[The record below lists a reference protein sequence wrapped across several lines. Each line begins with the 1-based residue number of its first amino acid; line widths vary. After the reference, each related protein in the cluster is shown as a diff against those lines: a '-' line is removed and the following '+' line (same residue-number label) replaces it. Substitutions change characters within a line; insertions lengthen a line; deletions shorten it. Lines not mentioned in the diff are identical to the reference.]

1 MAKLTSNGKTVT
13 NFYAFYRVNAHH
25 RVGNIGIQTIKNQLL
40 YDRAGSILYL
50 TIFLGL
56 VIIQTASVLV
66 LDVEAANPEANIQ
79 TPSDAIWWSYVT
91 ITTVGY
97 GDIVPVTDQAR
108 LIDAFFVTPVRI
120 FVWLTFLGTA
130 YQLIIQRLI
139 EEWRMLRLQRE
150 LKDHVILCGYG
161 HSGSIA
167 ASELLLRGWE
177 PEQIA
182 VIDPDREEVARAA
195 DRGFIG
201 LHGDASSE
209 EILRVAGVQRAHSVI
224 VSVGRDDTTVLIVLT
239 VRALASRVRII
250 ASVAEPENVKIV
262 RSGGAD
268 EIVAPSRFGGRVG
281 IKLPIGRG
289 QVRSAHADA
298 RAPRAGVGDHLL
310 LGIALH
316 RDLVPR
322 QLDALQAR
330 RNDPR
335 RQHETDGERDTER
348 KESCRRLATLPGDR
362 RHRTPSARRARRG
375 DRGGPAPGGPAAGF
389 GGRLSAVGACP

>member
-1 MAKLTSNGKTVT
+1 MRRIRADRGEHALPLLIRRAARPPEVT
-13 NFYAFYRVNAHH
+13 LLLRAAFV
-25 RVGNIGIQTIKNQLL
+25 LL
-40 YDRAGSILYL
+40 M
-50 TIFLGL
+50 
-56 VIIQTASVLV
+56 VASVFLV
-66 LDVEAANPEANIQ
+66 FLFDRDGLRDQIDGHVSV
-79 TPSDAIWWSYVT
+79 SDIFYFTMVT

-97 GDIVPVTDQAR
+97 GDIVPVSDQAR

-130 YQLIIQRLI
+130 YQLVLQRFI

-167 ASELLLRGWE
+167 AAELLLRGWE
-177 PEQIA
+177 TGQIA

-209 EILRVAGVQRAHSVI
+209 EILRVAGAQRAHSVI

-239 VRALASRVRII
+239 VRALSDKVRII

-268 EIVAPSRFGGRVG
+268 EIVSPSRVGGYLMADAVNTQG
-281 IKLPIGRG
+281 TIDFVSELLSYRG
-289 QVRSAHADA
+289 QCQLVEREA
-298 RAPRAGVGDHLL
+298 RAEEVGRL
-310 LGIALH
+310 
-316 RDLVPR
+316 
-322 QLDALQAR
+322 AR
-330 RNDPR
+330 EAEDTVIVEIR
-335 RQHETDGERDTER
+335 RGQ
-348 KESCRRLATLPGDR
+348 RRLGCWSDPALRIEAGDR
-362 RHRTPSARRARRG
+362 VIAVDAND
-375 DRGGPAPGGPAAGF
+375 DR
-389 GGRLSAVGACP
+389 

>member
-1 MAKLTSNGKTVT
+1 MRRIRAERGDGALSILVQRAPRPPEVT
-13 NFYAFYRVNAHH
+13 
-25 RVGNIGIQTIKNQLL
+25 LL
-40 YDRAGSILYL
+40 YRAG
-50 TIFLGL
+50 FVL
-56 VIIQTASVLV
+56 VMVASVFLV
-66 LDVEAANPEANIQ
+66 FLFDRDGLRDQIDGNVSVSDVFYF
-79 TPSDAIWWSYVT
+79 TMVT

-97 GDIVPVTDQAR
+97 GDIVPVSDQAR

-130 YQLIIQRLI
+130 YQLIIQQLI

-182 VIDPDREEVARAA
+182 VIDADRDEVTRAA
-195 DRGFIG
+195 ERGFTG

-239 VRALASRVRII
+239 ARALSDRVRII
-250 ASVAEPENVKIV
+250 ASVSEPENVKIV

-268 EIVAPSRFGGRVG
+268 ETVSPARFGGFLMADAVQSDATVEFVSDLLSFRGHCQLVERAPHPQEIGQLAREVVGTVVVEIRRGAERLGCWNDPALRVEAG
-281 IKLPIGRG
+281 DRLVAIDANDGSSRG
-289 QVRSAHADA
+289 Q
-298 RAPRAGVGDHLL
+298 G
-310 LGIALH
+310 
-316 RDLVPR
+316 
-322 QLDALQAR
+322 
-330 RNDPR
+330 NDGLR
-335 RQHETDGERDTER
+335 
-348 KESCRRLATLPGDR
+348 
-362 RHRTPSARRARRG
+362 
-375 DRGGPAPGGPAAGF
+375 
-389 GGRLSAVGACP
+389 

>member
-1 MAKLTSNGKTVT
+1 MSLLIRRAARPPEVT
-13 NFYAFYRVNAHH
+13 
-25 RVGNIGIQTIKNQLL
+25 LL
-40 YDRAGSILYL
+40 LRAGFVLL
-50 TIFLGL
+50 L
-56 VIIQTASVLV
+56 VASVFLV
-66 LDVEAANPEANIQ
+66 FLLDRDGLRDQIDGHVSV
-79 TPSDAIWWSYVT
+79 SDVFYFTMVT

-97 GDIVPVTDQAR
+97 GDIVPVSDQAR

-130 YQLIIQRLI
+130 YQLILQRLI

-177 PEQIA
+177 PEQI
-182 VIDPDREEVARAA
+182 VGDRSRTARKSRVPA

-239 VRALASRVRII
+239 VRALAGKVRII

-268 EIVAPSRFGGRVG
+268 EIVSPSRFGGYLMADAVRDARHDRFRVG
-281 IKLPIGRG
+281 AAVI
-289 QVRSAHADA
+289 
-298 RAPRAGVGDHLL
+298 PRP
-310 LGIALH
+310 
-316 RDLVPR
+316 VP
-322 QLDALQAR
+322 AR
-330 RNDPR
+330 RTRGASR
-335 RQHETDGERDTER
+335 R
-348 KESCRRLATLPGDR
+348 S
-362 RHRTPSARRARRG
+362 RTRCA
-375 DRGGPAPGGPAAGF
+375 
-389 GGRLSAVGACP
+389 